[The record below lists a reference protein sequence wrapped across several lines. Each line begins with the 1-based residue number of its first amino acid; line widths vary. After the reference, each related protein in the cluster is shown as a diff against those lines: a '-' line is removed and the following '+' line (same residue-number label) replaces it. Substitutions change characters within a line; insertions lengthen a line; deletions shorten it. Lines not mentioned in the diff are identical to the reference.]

1 MNLNWERIEEERM
14 NPLVTR
20 KVIHGAQM
28 TVARLRLSK
37 SAKVPEHSHVHEQ
50 LSMVESGKLLFVV
63 AGKEF
68 VLGPGDVMPLAPHVP
83 HWVEA
88 LEDTVAVDV
97 FSPAREDW
105 IRGDDAYLR
114 K

>member
-1 MNLNWERIEEERM
+1 
-14 NPLVTR
+14 
-20 KVIHGAQM
+20 
-28 TVARLRLSK
+28 
-37 SAKVPEHSHVHEQ
+37 
-50 LSMVESGKLLFVV
+50 
-63 AGKEF
+63 